1 MPPRRRAG
9 ADHLSDEQLAE
20 LTTALAEDRRATVYL
35 IEGIPSLGI
44 EPGTSAKVIGID
56 GRTVTVRPKGVND
69 ELPFEYDELR
79 LTRPVTPKSR
89 AAEPTPAAPRPSAK
103 PAPAPAPKPAAASA
117 SKPAASNPAP
127 KPAAS
132 NSTPKPA
139 SNAAPKPATKETAVP
154 IPPSQSAEPAPKP
167 KTAARRPKKQ
177 PGVSI
182 TITIDPDNEWTV
194 AVAHGARR
202 VGKPAPVGPD
212 AVERAVRELG
222 DETALE
228 AVQSVIDEARQAA
241 EERVAQLSAQLEE
254 AKKALES
261 LGATGIQIG

>member
-79 LTRPVTPKSR
+79 LTRPATPKSR

-103 PAPAPAPKPAAASA
+103 PAPAPAPKPAAASV
-117 SKPAASNPAP
+117 SKPAASNP
-127 KPAAS
+127 
-132 NSTPKPA
+132 TPKPA

-154 IPPSQSAEPAPKP
+154 TPPSQSAEPAPKP
-167 KTAARRPKKQ
+167 KTATRRPKKQ

-202 VGKPAPVGPD
+202 VGKPTPVGPD

>member
-44 EPGTSAKVIGID
+44 EPGASAKVIAVD
-56 GRTVTVRPKGVND
+56 GRTVMVRPKGVND
-69 ELPFEYDELR
+69 ELPFEFDELR
-79 LTRPVTPKSR
+79 MTRPAVAPRTRPAE
-89 AAEPTPAAPRPSAK
+89 AAPAAPRPVAK
-103 PAPAPAPKPAAASA
+103 PAPAPKPAAST
-117 SKPAASNPAP
+117 SPAA

-132 NSTPKPA
+132 NSPA
-139 SNAAPKPATKETAVP
+139 AKPATKETAVST
-154 IPPSQSAEPAPKP
+154 PPSQSVEPASKPKP
-167 KTAARRPKKQ
+167 AARRPKKQ

-182 TITIDPDNEWTV
+182 TITIDPDTEWTV
-194 AVAHGARR
+194 AVAHGTRR
-202 VGKPAPVGPD
+202 GGKPTPVGPD

-222 DETALE
+222 DESALE

-261 LGATGIQIG
+261 LGATGGQIG

>member
-44 EPGTSAKVIGID
+44 EPGASAKVIGID

-69 ELPFEYDELR
+69 ELPFEFDELR
-79 LTRPVTPKSR
+79 MTRPAPTPKTR
-89 AAEPTPAAPRPSAK
+89 AAEAAPAASRAVAK
-103 PAPAPAPKPAAASA
+103 PAPASASQPASPPTPASKPTPTPPAPKPTAT
-117 SKPAASNPAP
+117 
-127 KPAAS
+127 
-132 NSTPKPA
+132 TP
-139 SNAAPKPATKETAVP
+139 APKPATKENAVP
-154 IPPSQSAEPAPKP
+154 TPPSQSAEPVAKPKP
-167 KTAARRPKKQ
+167 PARRPKKQ

-182 TITIDPDNEWTV
+182 TITIDPDTEWTV
-194 AVAHGARR
+194 AVAHGTRR
-202 VGKPAPVGPD
+202 VGKPTPVGPD

-261 LGATGIQIG
+261 LGATGGQIG

>member
-79 LTRPVTPKSR
+79 LTRPAATPKTR
-89 AAEPTPAAPRPSAK
+89 AAEPAPAAPRPVAK
-103 PAPAPAPKPAAASA
+103 PAPAPAPKV
-117 SKPAASNPAP
+117 
-127 KPAAS
+127 AAS

-154 IPPSQSAEPAPKP
+154 TPPSQPAEPAPKP

-182 TITIDPDNEWTV
+182 TITIEPDNEWTV
-194 AVAHGARR
+194 AVAHGTRR
-202 VGKPAPVGPD
+202 VGKPTPVGPD

-222 DETALE
+222 DEAALE

-241 EERVAQLSAQLEE
+241 EERVALLSAQLEE

>member
-44 EPGTSAKVIGID
+44 EPGASAKVIAVD
-56 GRTVTVRPKGVND
+56 GRTVMVRPKGVND
-69 ELPFEYDELR
+69 ELPFEFDELR
-79 LTRPVTPKSR
+79 MTRP
-89 AAEPTPAAPRPSAK
+89 AAAPRTRPAEAAPAAPRPVAK
-103 PAPAPAPKPAAASA
+103 SAPAPKPAASTSPAA
-117 SKPAASNPAP
+117 KPAASTSPAA

-132 NSTPKPA
+132 TSPA
-139 SNAAPKPATKETAVP
+139 AKPATKETAVST
-154 IPPSQSAEPAPKP
+154 PPSQSVEPTSKPKP
-167 KTAARRPKKQ
+167 AARRPKKQ

-182 TITIDPDNEWTV
+182 TITIDPDTEWTV
-194 AVAHGARR
+194 AVAHGTRR
-202 VGKPAPVGPD
+202 VGKPTPVGPD

-222 DETALE
+222 DESALE

-261 LGATGIQIG
+261 LGATGGQIG

>member
-44 EPGTSAKVIGID
+44 EPGASAKVIGID

-69 ELPFEYDELR
+69 ELPFEFDELR
-79 LTRPVTPKSR
+79 MTRPATASKTRSAESTRAESR
-89 AAEPTPAAPRPSAK
+89 PAAK
-103 PAPAPAPKPAAASA
+103 PAPAPAPKPAS
-117 SKPAASNPAP
+117 PAPAP
-127 KPAAS
+127 KPATS
-132 NSTPKPA
+132 PA
-139 SNAAPKPATKETAVP
+139 PPPKPATKETSVP
-154 IPPSQSAEPAPKP
+154 TSPAQPAEPAPKP
-167 KTAARRPKKQ
+167 KPAARRPKKQ

-254 AKKALES
+254 AKKALET
-261 LGATGIQIG
+261 LGATGGQIG

>member
-9 ADHLSDEQLAE
+9 ADHLSDDQLAE
-20 LTTALAEDRRATVYL
+20 LATALAEDRRATVYL

-44 EPGTSAKVIGID
+44 EQGASAKVIGID

-69 ELPFEYDELR
+69 ELPFESDELR
-79 LTRPVTPKSR
+79 MTRLVAAPKPR
-89 AAEPTPAAPRPSAK
+89 AAEPAPTAPRPVVKPPSAS
-103 PAPAPAPKPAAASA
+103 APKPVVA
-117 SKPAASNPAP
+117 
-127 KPAAS
+127 
-132 NSTPKPA
+132 TPPT
-139 SNAAPKPATKETAVP
+139 PKPATKETSVTT
-154 IPPSQSAEPAPKP
+154 PPAQPAEPASKPKP
-167 KTAARRPKKQ
+167 AARRPKKQ

-202 VGKPAPVGPD
+202 VGKPTPVGPD

-222 DETALE
+222 DATALE
-228 AVQSVIDEARQAA
+228 AVQSVNDEARQAA

-254 AKKALES
+254 AKKALET
-261 LGATGIQIG
+261 LGATSGQLG